1 MLKIKL
7 ILEKDENIFNYL
19 VRRGLLAQYKKA
31 KQKIISWIFNELS
44 LREPKSDGVW
54 YFRINKQFRAYALL
68 KDKDVFVVYRIDNH
82 QKD

>member
-1 MLKIKL
+1 
-7 ILEKDENIFNYL
+7 
-19 VRRGLLAQYKKA
+19 
-31 KQKIISWIFNELS
+31 LS